1 MCDMAH
7 PGVIWPIQMCDNG
20 PPRCAPR
27 HVVPLHPDVHGHV
40 CSCCTQACTNPHPCC
55 IQVCNHSCAP
65 TPSTDTSA
73 PTPPICA
80 PPSLPAVPG
89 LHPPLCPPPPQS
101 SPHPNTA
108 PTSPVPLPP
117 VKAEGSPGRAVLLRA
132 APSCYSWLCRGLLG
146 SGRAPPCSPT
156 CSHCGFCSP
165 RDAARSLSPRGW
177 ESQRIKL
184 ILRGE
189 NRKRAGGGAG
199 TGTERAAFLFNRW

>member
-1 MCDMAH
+1 MAH
-7 PGVIWPIQMCDNG
+7 PGVIWPIQMCDTA
-20 PPRCAPR
+20 R
-27 HVVPLHPDVHGHV
+27 PDVHPGTWSH
-40 CSCCTQACTNPHPCC
+40 STPTCTGT
-55 IQVCNHSCAP
+55 CAP
-65 TPSTDTSA
+65 AARRHA
-73 PTPPICA
+73 PIHVPAASRCATTRVPPLRPDAHRHFCSHPPICA